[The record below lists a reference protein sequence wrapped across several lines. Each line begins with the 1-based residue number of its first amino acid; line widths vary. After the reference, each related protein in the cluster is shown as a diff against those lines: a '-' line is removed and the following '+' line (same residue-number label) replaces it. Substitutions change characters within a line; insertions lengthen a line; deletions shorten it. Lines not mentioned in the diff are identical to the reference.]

1 MSLLSKGEIQS
12 SKSLVLSV
20 HGYLSES
27 EPQLSS
33 LVFGVNG
40 LSPPEIDGYLTAA
53 ELQFFTLEN
62 DLVYLSACETGV
74 GASSTALGTLGL
86 PYAFTVAGAANVVMT
101 LWPID
106 DEATVL
112 FTEEFFKRLKDG
124 MSKRVAL
131 QQTKKFLIN
140 HPKY

>member
-1 MSLLSKGEIQS
+1 M
-12 SKSLVLSV
+12 LSV

-40 LSPPEIDGYLTAA
+40 LAPPEIDGYLTAA

-86 PYAFTVAGAANVVMT
+86 PYALTVAGAANIVMT

-124 MSKRVAL
+124 KSKGEAL
-131 QQTKKFLIN
+131 QQTKKLFIS
-140 HPKY
+140 HPKYSAPFYWAPFVLYGS